1 MEKMLIY
8 QCLVVEL
15 YYIFFDRYLRLLVS
29 RSKRIYMTENKFY
42 TLIPFFVFVAV
53 FLGSGIALDNFY
65 QLPSPIAISVGIIT
79 AFVLFYKTPMKERI
93 TALVEGCGDS
103 KIMTMCLIY
112 ILAGAFATITKAIGG
127 VDAMVHIG
135 LQYIPV
141 AYLGVGIFIIAC
153 FLSLSIGTSVGTIVA
168 LGPIVVGLAEKTGS
182 SMGLLCGSLLG
193 GAMFGDNLSIIS
205 DTTITATQTL
215 GCQMKDK
222 FRANFKIAIPAAIL
236 TIAVLFFTKND
247 AADFALDVNQQANY
261 VLLIPYVLTIVLALV
276 GVDVFVALFLGIL
289 SAGILGL
296 VREDFDLAGLAN
308 HTYLGFTS
316 MTEIFLL
323 SMLTGGLARM
333 IERQG
338 GLAWILQSMKKKIKT
353 SKGAVFGIAS
363 LVSGVGVCMANNTVS
378 ILVVGNVANDVATEY
393 KLNRPYVASILDI
406 FACIVQGIL
415 PYGAQIL
422 ILLSFTEKKLGYIEL
437 LTQGYYFLF
446 LLLVTLF
453 YMAFFRK
460 EVQTV

>member
-1 MEKMLIY
+1 M
-8 QCLVVEL
+8 
-15 YYIFFDRYLRLLVS
+15 S
-29 RSKRIYMTENKFY
+29 ENKLY

-93 TALVEGCGDS
+93 TALIDGCSDS
-103 KIMTMCLIY
+103 KIITMCLIY
-112 ILAGAFATITKAIGG
+112 LLAGAFAAITKAIGG
-127 VDAMVHIG
+127 VEAMVNIG
-135 LQYIPV
+135 LHFIPV

-182 SMGLLCGSLLG
+182 SMGLLCGALLG
-193 GAMFGDNLSIIS
+193 GAMFGDNLSLIS

-215 GCQMKDK
+215 GCEMKDK
-222 FRANFKIAIPAAIL
+222 FRANFKLAIPAALL
-236 TIAVLFFTKND
+236 TVGVLFFMKND
-247 AADFALDVNQQANY
+247 ATNVALDLSEKTNY
-261 VLLIPYVLTIVLALV
+261 ILLIPYILTIVLALV
-276 GVDVFVALFLGIL
+276 GIDVFIALFM
-289 SAGILGL
+289 GILGAGIIGL
-296 VREDFDLAGLAN
+296 VRTDFDLVGLAN

-338 GLAWILQSMKKKIKT
+338 GLAWILSSMRSKIKT

-363 LVSGVGVCMANNTVS
+363 LVSGVGICMANNTVS
-378 ILVVGNVANDVATEY
+378 ILVVGNLANDVADEY
-393 KLNRPYVASILDI
+393 KLNRPYVASVLDI
-406 FACIVQGIL
+406 FACIIQGIL

-422 ILLSFTEKKLGYIEL
+422 ILLGFTEKKLGFIEL
-437 LTQGYYFLF
+437 VTHGYYFLF
-446 LLLVTLF
+446 LLLTTLF
-453 YMAFFRK
+453 YMVFFRK